1 MAKGTK
7 RVKLKEG
14 MGGFLRL
21 TMPGF
26 SLTMRGGEKDVT
38 DEEYAR
44 IKKFVDIMPD
54 KPTPPKK
61 MSEVKSVK
69 ASKE

>member
-1 MAKGTK
+1 MVKGTK
-7 RVKLKEG
+7 RVKLKKG

-26 SLTMRGGEKDVT
+26 SLTMSGGERDVT
-38 DEEYAR
+38 DEEFAR
-44 IKKFVDIMPD
+44 IRKYVDVVPV

-61 MSEVKSVK
+61 TSEVKSVK
-69 ASKE
+69 TSKE